1 MRRPWAGAAGSSD
14 GVGWP
19 VASRDPSARSPRV
32 MARVWRRRR
41 NGLGLARR
49 GSPTR
54 SRPGRPLGRC
64 GGHGVVVKLDVVL
77 RGGKHF
83 EGFLGI

>member
-1 MRRPWAGAAGSSD
+1 M
-14 GVGWP
+14 
-19 VASRDPSARSPRV
+19 
-32 MARVWRRRR
+32 
-41 NGLGLARR
+41 
-49 GSPTR
+49 
-54 SRPGRPLGRC
+54 GRC